1 MLRDRNSF
9 INFRLSRQNVVLVQS
24 SNGQKTIQDCLFC
37 VENALVSSKFISL
50 RYPDNTSNRAIMNDS
65 NAGVSWICRCLVIRF
80 FDEFVTLTSLHF
92 PKTKTNLNYRLISAD
107 CRLQNKPPF
116 TISDIRAVIPA
127 HCFNRSII
135 TSLFFL
141 AKDIFVLTLLV
152 SSTRY
157 YDNAVVPARTSLF
170 LWPLYWVCAG
180 CVGTGLWM
188 LGHECGH
195 HAFSDYLWVDNSIG
209 LAIHSFLL
217 VPFFSW

>member
-1 MLRDRNSF
+1 MKWAEE
-9 INFRLSRQNVVLVQS
+9 NFEMVH
-24 SNGQKTIQDCLFC
+24 FC
-37 VENALVSSKFISL
+37 KKPLVSSKFLWL
-50 RYPDNTSNRAIMNDS
+50 RYPDSTSNRAITNGSD
-65 NAGVSWICRCLVIRF
+65 AGVPCIHRCLVILF
-80 FDEFVTLTSLHF
+80 LDKYATLASLHF
-92 PKTKTNLNYRLISAD
+92 QKNKPIPNYRLISAV

-116 TISDIRAVIPA
+116 TVSDIRAVIPA

-141 AKDIFVLTLLV
+141 AKDIVVLTLLV
-152 SSTRY
+152 ASTRY
-157 YDNAVVPARTSLF
+157 YDNAVVPAWASLF